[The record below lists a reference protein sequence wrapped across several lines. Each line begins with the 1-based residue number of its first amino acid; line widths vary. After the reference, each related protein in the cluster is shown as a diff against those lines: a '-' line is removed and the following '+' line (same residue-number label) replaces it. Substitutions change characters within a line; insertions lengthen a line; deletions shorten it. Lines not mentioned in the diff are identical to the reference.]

1 MRLMSFVAILE
12 CTPKN
17 GSEKVDAKD
26 ISLIQI
32 P

>member
-12 CTPKN
+12 WTPKN
-17 GSEKVDAKD
+17 GNGKIATKD